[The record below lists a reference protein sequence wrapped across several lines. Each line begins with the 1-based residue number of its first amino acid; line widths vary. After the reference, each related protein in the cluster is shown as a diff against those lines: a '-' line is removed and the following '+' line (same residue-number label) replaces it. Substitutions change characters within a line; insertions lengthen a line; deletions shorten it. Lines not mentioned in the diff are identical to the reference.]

1 MATTNSLS
9 RLLNLYLL
17 LANSR
22 HPMTLDEITRELGGF
37 PPSFDARRQAFER
50 AKRDLRSLG
59 LPIVTTR
66 DPSGSVDAYI
76 VDSRKSVQLAPSLTP
91 MEALSLAGAMASVR
105 FGADAA
111 LDSATKLGCVFD
123 GEVAALATLPKV
135 PLVSELF
142 EAIHRSS
149 KVLFTYRDKER
160 NLCPYAIVFR
170 WGNWYLIGREDG
182 SDTTK
187 SFRVDYIQSA
197 LTILGIACSPPEDL
211 VVSKVIPQTR
221 AALDDGDHVEVVVR
235 FRSEL
240 RDVIS
245 GYLPSLSEVEHDG
258 SSVIGR
264 AEIGSFE
271 SFVKVLMEF
280 TEVFELLEP
289 LSLKSRIAQ
298 WIERALGAQVALVD
312 DPAELGFET
321 GQHDIGESGSP
332 AANGRLRR
340 APESTLTQFRRVM
353 TILPWLFRNPTTTTS
368 EIARLF
374 NIDPDRVGGLLERI
388 ACCGLPPF
396 TPDRLI
402 EIIVDG
408 DEIHARIS
416 DEFATGLKLDS
427 RDLFVVALSAK
438 VALAAGEFDGRPELE
453 SAMAKIFGSVGAH
466 EISDSIVVDFAGDR
480 NLRIVRRGLDS
491 RNQIAF
497 DYFSSSKAELS
508 QRVVDPFALFSQR
521 EFWYLRGWCHLS
533 GGVRNFRLDRMDGIA
548 VLDRPAANQPTAQD
562 LLPSTFSIDQNDFAG
577 GDPVILELD
586 ETAIWRISRLPYRSL
601 SPSPSGDKVWVELMV
616 VSSRWLAKLIAAA
629 GGEIRVVGPTAM
641 ARAVRA
647 EIELIAKR
655 LR

>member
-1 MATTNSLS
+1 MATSDSLS

-22 HPMTLDEITRELGGF
+22 RPMTLDEITRELGGF

-66 DPSGSVDAYI
+66 DPSGSIDAYI
-76 VDSRKSVQLAPSLTP
+76 VDSRKSIQLAPSLTP

-111 LDSATKLGCVFD
+111 LDSVTKLGCVFD

-135 PLVSELF
+135 PLVPELF
-142 EAIHRSS
+142 EAIHRRSR
-149 KVLFTYRDKER
+149 VLFTYRDKER
-160 NLCPYAIVFR
+160 NLCPYSIVFR
-170 WGNWYLIGREDG
+170 WGNWYLIGREGD

-187 SFRVDYIQSA
+187 SFRVDYIQSSLA
-197 LTILGIACSPPEDL
+197 ILDIECSPPEDL
-211 VVSKVIPQTR
+211 VVSNVIPQTR
-221 AALDDGDHVEVVVR
+221 AALDDGDRIEVVVR

-245 GYLPSLSEVEHDG
+245 GYLPSLSEFEHDSG
-258 SSVIGR
+258 FFTGR
-264 AEIGSFE
+264 VEIGSFE
-271 SFVKVLMEF
+271 GFLKVLMEF
-280 TEVFELLEP
+280 SEVLELVEP
-289 LSLKSRIAQ
+289 ASLKSKIVQ
-298 WIERALGAQVALVD
+298 WIEGAISAQVALVD
-312 DPAELGFET
+312 DPVELGFEP
-321 GQHDIGESGSP
+321 GSNVRAERESR
-332 AANGRLRR
+332 AAALPRR
-340 APESTLTQFRRVM
+340 KTPDSTLTQFRRVM
-353 TILPWLFRNPTTTTS
+353 TILPWLFRNPITTTG

-374 NIDPDRVGGLLERI
+374 NIDSDRVGGLLERI

-416 DEFATGLKLDS
+416 DEFASGLKLDS

-453 SAMAKIFGSVGAH
+453 SAIAKIFGSVGAN
-466 EISDSIVVDFAGDR
+466 EIRDSIVVDFAGDR
-480 NLRIVRRGLDS
+480 NLAILRSGLDAH
-491 RNQIAF
+491 RQIAF

-533 GGVRNFRLDRMDGIA
+533 KGVRNFRLDRMDGIA
-548 VLDRPAANQPTAQD
+548 VLDTPAVNQPTAQD
-562 LLPSTFSIDQNDFAG
+562 LLPSTFSIDQNDFEG
-577 GDPVILELD
+577 GDPVVLELD
-586 ETAIWRISRLPYRSL
+586 EKAIWRISGLPYRSL
-601 SPSPSGDKVWVELMV
+601 RPSPSGEKAWVELMV
-616 VSSRWLAKLIAAA
+616 LSSRWLAKMVAAA
-629 GGEIRVVGPTAM
+629 GGEIRVVGPAAM
-641 ARAVRA
+641 ARTVRA
-647 EIELIAKR
+647 EIELIAQR